1 MNEMEK
7 KSYVLTFGSLVGLV
21 VAEESGRVGGDG
33 RKRRKRACGCGWE
46 NEMVIDCSYYM
57 WTGKAWGVRRTHV
70 AATHFFISTSGCEW
84 NKPNLELHPRKRLST
99 LVNKLILNL
108 SLNSIIKQALLKH
121 NNLFLNKLINMRL
134 GLSMYMCVYIYIY
147 IWEMLRVQHFYNIFF
162 F

>member
-1 MNEMEK
+1 MEENAGK
-7 KSYVLTFGSLVGLV
+7 ELVDVDERMKWWLTVLII
-21 VAEESGRVGGDG
+21 
-33 RKRRKRACGCGWE
+33 CGFC
-46 NEMVIDCSYYM
+46 V

-70 AATHFFISTSGCEW
+70 AATHCFISTSGCEW

-134 GLSMYMCVYIYIY
+134 GLSKYMYIYIYIY
-147 IWEMLRVQHFYNIFF
+147 IWEMLRVQHFYNNFF
-162 F
+162 FLESFNLWRLLLIRH